1 MQKYSKTKSK
11 MVRIIHIIKW
21 NLFQIGK
28 PGSTFEN
35 QSMQSTNVNINR
47 LKKKNYTIISVKA
60 KYAFDKNPTPIQNRK
75 PQQSKKR
82 G

>member
-21 NLFQIGK
+21 NLFQIGES
-28 PGSTFEN
+28 GSTFQN

-47 LKKKNYTIISVKA
+47 LKKNYMIISVKA